1 MGNGKHY
8 CLNVPLKEGIS
19 DDQYLYVFKRFVI
32 SHFHLC
38 KTSTYVIINVMSIL
52 VRFSREFVI
61 SVDICVV
68 VITGGQK
75 SGHSF
80 VRYSWVWLY
89 VVIVYTQMEINLFF
103 RLIYYATSLIK
114 QLNLAC
120 TRKSSLPFI
129 PMPSWSSAGRTHL
142 PSILSEASTLLWTVL
157 ASVCPKSSHQ
167 ICQLFFS
174 AVVATI
180 KQMQPGKILLGWTNL
195 NTNLFDLNKKEILFH
210 ESIIY
215 NGMNRC

>member
-80 VRYSWVWLY
+80 VRYS
-89 VVIVYTQMEINLFF
+89 
-103 RLIYYATSLIK
+103 
-114 QLNLAC
+114 
-120 TRKSSLPFI
+120 
-129 PMPSWSSAGRTHL
+129 
-142 PSILSEASTLLWTVL
+142 
-157 ASVCPKSSHQ
+157 
-167 ICQLFFS
+167 
-174 AVVATI
+174 
-180 KQMQPGKILLGWTNL
+180 
-195 NTNLFDLNKKEILFH
+195 
-210 ESIIY
+210 
-215 NGMNRC
+215 